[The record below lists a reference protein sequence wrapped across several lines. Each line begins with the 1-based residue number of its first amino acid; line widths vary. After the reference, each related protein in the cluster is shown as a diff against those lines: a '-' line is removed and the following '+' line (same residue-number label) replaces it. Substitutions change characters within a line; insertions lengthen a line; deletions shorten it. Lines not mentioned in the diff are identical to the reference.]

1 MVTFGQQKECSN
13 QKIEENKS
21 GLEFN
26 FQLKS
31 KGASLIFFI
40 SHRAL
45 ICMIYNNI
53 SQSIREELKG
63 GTPAQLDAA
72 SRVDKE

>member
-26 FQLKS
+26 FLLKS
-31 KGASLIFFI
+31 TSAQVLILKFGSSGPI
-40 SHRAL
+40 SPSPNGKEEKPRGPGYKDG
-45 ICMIYNNI
+45 ICVN
-53 SQSIREELKG
+53 
-63 GTPAQLDAA
+63 
-72 SRVDKE
+72 